1 MDEVSDVLRKLL
13 PTDVAVREA
22 WSDEAPALLWP
33 EEAAHVV
40 RAVERRRLEFAT
52 ARRCAREAMVDLGYQ
67 PAPVL
72 VGASREPVW
81 PPGLVGSITHTD
93 GYRAAA
99 VASSGDVASLGIDA
113 EPNEPLPPDVLPSV
127 TSASE
132 RTRLQRRVTQHDRIC
147 WDRLLFSTKE
157 AVFKAWFGLAG
168 RWLAFSEVDVDL
180 SAEHFTATLLV
191 PGPLPGQGPG
201 VKFQGLWTVGRGLVM
216 TAVLLRPDT
225 DALIDQ
231 PWTGCTSA
239 SRNC

>member
-1 MDEVSDVLRKLL
+1 VDEVSGLLRRLL

-22 WSDEAPALLWP
+22 WSDDVPTLLWP
-33 EEAAHVV
+33 EEAAHVH
-40 RAVERRRLEFAT
+40 RAVERRRLEFGT
-52 ARRCAREAMVDLGYQ
+52 ARRCAREAMADLGHR
-67 PAPVL
+67 PGPVL

-113 EPNEPLPPDVLPSV
+113 EPNEPLPADVLPSI

-132 RTRLQRRVTQHDRIC
+132 RTRLQRRVTQDGRIC
-147 WDRLLFSTKE
+147 WDRLLFSAKE
-157 AVFKAWFGLAG
+157 AVYKAWFGLAG
-168 RWLAFSEVDVDL
+168 RWLDFSEVDVDL

-191 PGPLPGQGPG
+191 SGPLAGQGPG
-201 VKFQGLWTVGRGLVM
+201 VKFQGLSTVGRGLVV
-216 TAVLLRPDT
+216 TAVLLRPDEQ
-225 DALIDQ
+225 ASIDQ

-239 SRNC
+239 SRDR